1 MTDQPTDHAAGVTG
15 RAEYAKMLGK
25 RLGVENMYPY
35 LKLLAIYSSYS
46 ILG

>member
-25 RLGVENMYPY
+25 RLGVENMYPI
-35 LKLLAIYSSYS
+35 AC
-46 ILG
+46 ILFIIQYTWIQN